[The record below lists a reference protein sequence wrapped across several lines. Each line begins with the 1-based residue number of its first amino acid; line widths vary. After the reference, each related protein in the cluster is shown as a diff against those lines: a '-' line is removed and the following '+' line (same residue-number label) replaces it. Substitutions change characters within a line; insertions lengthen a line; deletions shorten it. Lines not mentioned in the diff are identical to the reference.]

1 LKRRPQI
8 VLALGATAIAVTAGL
23 FAACTAAPPSAQKAS
38 SAVSDASASAA
49 ASEAATVEPT
59 ATNAPAGEPAETAAP
74 AATEGTES
82 EPTKAPEE
90 NATGSSEGTGGLPD
104 DYAENPKEPAAIS
117 KDAVKVSVLSDS
129 HVASEGSWFRQ
140 TVEANRVPGARLGVF
155 VAESGATAT
164 ALESKLDQ
172 AVAAKGMVII
182 QAGTNDLG
190 AGTSAS
196 ATAENVRKLLQG
208 IKDRGATPILALIP
222 PSATKGAEVRE
233 TNRLLS
239 EYAAGEDI
247 GVLDLTSDVAGP
259 DGQWRAGLSDDG
271 VHANAAGAKIMAAAA
286 AEQLPSLIH

>member
-1 LKRRPQI
+1 M
-8 VLALGATAIAVTAGL
+8 T
-23 FAACTAAPPSAQKAS
+23 
-38 SAVSDASASAA
+38 DASASAA
-49 ASEAATVEPT
+49 ASDAAASEAATAEPT
-59 ATNAPAGEPAETAAP
+59 VSATDAPAGEPAETAAP
-74 AATEGTES
+74 AATEGTEG
-82 EPTKAPEE
+82 EPTKSPDE
-90 NATGSSEGTGGLPD
+90 NGTGSTSEGTGGLPD

-196 ATAENVRKLLQG
+196 ATAENVKKLLQG

-222 PSATKGAEVRE
+222 PSATKGPAVKEA
-233 TNRLLS
+233 NRLLS
-239 EYAAGEDI
+239 EFAAGEDI
-247 GVLDLTSDVAGP
+247 GILDVTSDVAGP

-271 VHANAAGAKIMAAAA
+271 VHANAAGAKVMAAAA